1 MDRGEKY
8 RHGLK
13 KEKRLVQISRELG
26 WTAEDNQIAEELLG
40 MSYTLLWLCLAIS
53 HGPVESVAQE
63 GKIANPPLRLTF
75 PLDLPAAFG
84 LHKSMFLKT
93 LRAQTTDEQ
102 KELFTKPAER
112 YEIIG

>member
-40 MSYTLLWLCLAIS
+40 TFSFSSSTTR
-53 HGPVESVAQE
+53 
-63 GKIANPPLRLTF
+63 PP
-75 PLDLPAAFG
+75 
-84 LHKSMFLKT
+84 
-93 LRAQTTDEQ
+93 
-102 KELFTKPAER
+102 
-112 YEIIG
+112 